1 MRCVEAYMG
10 LRLCRQFHAPPTP
23 VSRSKQSTAKP
34 CSRRFLTATR
44 PLAPAPITQT
54 VSPRS
59 LTGRSPCQISAP
71 PVHSVDFQAELIH
84 EPLSSFHAAAD
95 RPPPGAGSGAAPEP
109 PGRPTSPPV
118 LMLSTVVSPKR
129 RRPRLRHLG

>member
-1 MRCVEAYMG
+1 MRWVVEYMG

-34 CSRRFLTATR
+34 FSRRFLTAAR
-44 PLAPAPITQT
+44 PLAPAPTTQT

-71 PVHSVDFQAELIH
+71 PVHSVDFQALLIQ
-84 EPLSSFHAAAD
+84 EPLSSFQAALD
-95 RPPPGAGSGAAPEP
+95 RPPPGLVPGSWP
-109 PGRPTSPPV
+109 P
-118 LMLSTVVSPKR
+118 LL
-129 RRPRLRHLG
+129 